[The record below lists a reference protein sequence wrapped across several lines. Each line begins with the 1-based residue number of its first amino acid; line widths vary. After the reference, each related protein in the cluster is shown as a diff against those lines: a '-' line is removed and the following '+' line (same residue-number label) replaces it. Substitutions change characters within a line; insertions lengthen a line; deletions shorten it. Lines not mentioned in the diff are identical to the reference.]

1 MTERSRSI
9 EGHRAGGFT
18 LVELMVTIAVLVIL
32 TTLAV
37 PAMNNILENRRLVG
51 AGQAIYEQIQFART
65 EAIKQSR
72 NIFVVAEGGD
82 DWCVAVSDDGD
93 CDCSVTDVTDG
104 DACTLIAA
112 VGGGGQAER
121 ILRRVVA
128 ADHRTI
134 TMPTPANGTTIEF
147 NFVRGTVAQG
157 AGANIVV
164 ESPRGLQ
171 RTAQVNIVGQI
182 ITGQ

>member
-9 EGHRAGGFT
+9 EGHRARGFT
-18 LVELMVTIAVLVIL
+18 LVELMITIAVLVIL
-32 TTLAV
+32 VTLAI
-37 PAMNNILENRRLVG
+37 PAMSNILENRRLVG

-72 NIFVVAEGGD
+72 NIFVVVEGGD
-82 DWCVAVSDDGD
+82 GWCVAVSDDGD
-93 CDCSVTDVTDG
+93 CNCAIADVEGDG
-104 DACTLIAA
+104 ACTLIAA
-112 VGGGGQAER
+112 VGGGGAER

-128 ADHRTI
+128 EDYRAI
-134 TMPTPANGTTIEF
+134 TMPSNGTTIEF

-157 AGANIVV
+157 AGEENAIVV
-164 ESPRGLQ
+164 QSPRGLR

-182 ITGQ
+182 TTGQ